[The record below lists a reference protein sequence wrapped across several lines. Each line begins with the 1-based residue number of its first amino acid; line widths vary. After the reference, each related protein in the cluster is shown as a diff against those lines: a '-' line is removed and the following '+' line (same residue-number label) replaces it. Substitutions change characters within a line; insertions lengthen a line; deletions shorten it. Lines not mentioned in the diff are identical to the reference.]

1 MNKKTIPGAEPFFLP
16 AGKTGCLLVHGFT
29 GTPKE
34 MRLMGNYLQQQDV
47 TALGIRLA
55 GHGTDMRDMP
65 RMRWQDWLACVE
77 DGVQLLHGFC
87 DYVFIAGLS
96 MGGILSLLAASIC
109 PLRGAIAMSTPYQL
123 STDWRIKIA
132 RPLSVIVPFVDKG
145 KSDTKDENTAKGHID
160 YPSYPTRS
168 IAELTD
174 LLQVT
179 HANMENIQIPVLMIN
194 SKSDGSVPE
203 DHQQLYADLFQGKV
217 LERVMLE
224 KSGHVITED
233 VEREI
238 VFQNALDF
246 IHKNTPAGN

>member
-1 MNKKTIPGAEPFFLP
+1 MKKTIIPGAEPFFLP
-16 AGKTGCLLVHGFT
+16 AGKTGCVLVHGFT

-34 MRLMGNYLQQQDV
+34 MRLMGNYLQQHDV
-47 TALGIRLA
+47 TALGVRLA

-77 DGVQLLHGFC
+77 DGVNLLCGYC
-87 DYVFIAGLS
+87 DHVFIAGLS

-109 PLRGAIAMSTPYQL
+109 PLQGAIAMSTPYQIN
-123 STDWRIKIA
+123 TDWRIKIA
-132 RPLSVIVPFVDKG
+132 RPLSVFVPFVDKG
-145 KSDTKDENTAKGHID
+145 KSDTKDENPAKDHID
-160 YPSYPTRS
+160 YPAYPTRS
-168 IAELTD
+168 IVELTD
-174 LLQVT
+174 LLRVT
-179 HANMENIQIPVLMIN
+179 HANLINFQIPVLMIN

-203 DHQQLYADLFQGKV
+203 NHQQLYAERFQGKV

-238 VFQNALDF
+238 VFQSTLDF
-246 IHKNTPAGN
+246 IHKNTPAGK